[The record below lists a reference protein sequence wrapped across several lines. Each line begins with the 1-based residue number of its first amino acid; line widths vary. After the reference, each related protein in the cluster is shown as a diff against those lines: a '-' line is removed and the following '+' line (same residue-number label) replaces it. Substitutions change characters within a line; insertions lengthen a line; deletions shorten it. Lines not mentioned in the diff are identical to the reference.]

1 MNIRKS
7 VAGTALIGLAVFGV
21 AACSDDSS
29 SDSATTTSSAA
40 PEASSTET
48 SAETS
53 SAAGGET
60 AGTLEVD
67 EAQTT
72 LRTVLSPDTDPAE
85 SAKLV
90 DSTDPGIGMQLS
102 GLARGFTAAGYTPD
116 KFTVTTVTADG
127 ADKATVNVEVA
138 SPHAPAPVAMPVT
151 FVNAGG
157 QWKLSSTSVADLAS
171 MGGGHGG

>member
-7 VAGTALIGLAVFGV
+7 VAAAALMGLAVFGV
-21 AACSDDSS
+21 AACSDDSNS
-29 SDSATTTSSAA
+29 ESATTTSSAPA
-40 PEASSTET
+40 ET
-48 SAETS
+48 SAES
-53 SAAGGET
+53 STASPSSGET
-60 AGTLEVD
+60 ESSLEAS

-72 LRTVLSPDTDPAE
+72 LRTVLSPETDPAE

-90 DSTDPGIGMQLS
+90 DSTDAGIGMQLS

-127 ADKATVNVEVA
+127 ADAATVNVEVA
-138 SPHAPAPVAMPVT
+138 SPHTPAPVAMPVT

-157 QWKLSSTSVADLAS
+157 QWKLSSTSIADLAS
-171 MGGGHGG
+171 MGGSHGG

>member
-7 VAGTALIGLAVFGV
+7 MATAALIGLAAFGA
-21 AACSDDSS
+21 AACSDDST
-29 SDSATTTSSAA
+29 SDSSTATSSVA
-40 PEASSTET
+40 TET
-48 SAETS
+48 SAEASTS
-53 SAAGGET
+53 SSSDAGGDT
-60 AGTLEVD
+60 ASALEAT

-127 ADKATVNVEVA
+127 ADSATANVEVA
-138 SPHAPAPVAMPVT
+138 SPHTPAPVAMPVT

-157 QWKLSSTSVADLAS
+157 QWKLSSTSIADLAS
-171 MGGGHGG
+171 MGSSHGG

>member
-7 VAGTALIGLAVFGV
+7 VAAASLFGLAVFGV

-29 SDSATTTSSAA
+29 SDSAATTSSAV
-40 PEASSTET
+40 
-48 SAETS
+48 AETS
-53 SAAGGET
+53 TPSSST
-60 AGTLEVD
+60 AGSDTASALEVT

-72 LRTVLSPDTDPAE
+72 LRAVLSPDTDPAE
-85 SAKLV
+85 SATLV

-127 ADKATVNVEVA
+127 ADSATVNVEVA
-138 SPHAPAPVAMPVT
+138 SPHTPAPVAMPVT
-151 FVNAGG
+151 FVNVGG
-157 QWKLSSTSVADLAS
+157 QWKLSSNSIADLAS
-171 MGGGHGG
+171 MGGSHGG